1 MTSISRLCS
10 SSEVCEQAGNSVER
24 KFKEERTY
32 KEYSTM
38 KKSLLLTA
46 GIAFFLLSVLVSLP
60 VRQAHAQDDTG
71 APVTIK
77 DIGPQPFSFTTGS
90 PDGALGA
97 LSTPAGSSAETE
109 TADDFVLTQPTVI
122 SGATIH
128 GLLVPT
134 GTAVPAVANVE
145 VEIYHVFS
153 PDSKDSD
160 ANRTSGPPT
169 FSTVNVPTRV
179 NSPADVEIDAATR
192 DSSEGGLSFTT
203 TPIAAAFT
211 VRNTVING
219 INKKP
224 AQLTHGEGPA
234 TGEEV
239 EIDITFNTPLF
250 LSADHY
256 FFRPEVQVNGGNFL
270 FLSAPRPITAGTPFP
285 AGTTDLQAWIR
296 NVGLKP
302 DWLRIGSDIING
314 NPPTFFPATFNMTF
328 SLSGNS
334 IPEAGTPGDANCHGR
349 TVSAI
354 ATEFG
359 GIDPSAFTLG
369 YANTAALQDGVRVFC
384 GE

>member
-1 MTSISRLCS
+1 
-10 SSEVCEQAGNSVER
+10 
-24 KFKEERTY
+24 
-32 KEYSTM
+32 M
-38 KKSLLLTA
+38 KKNLLLTA
-46 GIAFFLLSVLVSLP
+46 GTAFFLLSVLVSLP
-60 VRQAHAQDDTG
+60 VRQAHAQADTG
-71 APVTIK
+71 IPVTIK
-77 DIGPQPFSFTTGS
+77 DIAPNPFTFTTGS

-97 LSTPAGSSAETE
+97 LSRPAGSGVETE

-134 GTAVPAVANVE
+134 GTTVPGVANVE

-153 PDSKDSD
+153 ANSKDSD

-179 NSPADVEIDAATR
+179 NSPADVEIGAATR
-192 DSSEGGLSFTT
+192 DSSENGLSFTT
-203 TPIAAAFT
+203 TPIAAGFM
-211 VRNTVING
+211 VRNSVVNG

-224 AQLTHGEGPA
+224 AQLTHGDGPA

-239 EIDITFNTPLF
+239 EIDITFNTPIF
-250 LSADHY
+250 LPADHY
-256 FFRPEVQVNGGNFL
+256 FFRPEVQVSVGNFL
-270 FLSAPRPITAGTPFP
+270 FLSAPRPITTGTPFP

-349 TVSAI
+349 TISAM
-354 ATEFG
+354 ATQFG

-369 YANTAALQDGVRVFC
+369 YSNTAALQDGVRVFC